1 MTRSHW
7 MLFLILSFII
17 GAPHGPGTPSAYGQ
31 SVTHQPTIKWG
42 INVAGPVGG
51 IAAAGSAFYYGDYD
65 GNLTAVNAQNG
76 SKKWAHRHRGG
87 GPILNLVADRNVVVF
102 APKAGNSVVALD
114 SNSGNQKWAL
124 RLKGKVFSNLSV
136 TDSAV
141 SFYCLD
147 TFIYTVDLNTGTI
160 RNKTIVIPQVN
171 TVAKIDSSSA
181 FLGVEKSGQYYLC
194 AVDLKTAKELWS
206 VKVSD
211 SFASKMETYGDMG
224 FFFTV
229 DKTLYSVDL
238 RNGKTIGTVKM
249 SDEGTNLV
257 VDKGV
262 AYVTG
267 WTAVAAYDLQ
277 SGRMIWRHSNDDVSY
292 TEPLLVGSAIVFGG
306 SDGVLRSLEASN
318 GREIWRLTVATDK
331 QLGAPVVDGNTLC
344 IGTADQGDDVG
355 RLVGVEGIGRK

>member
-1 MTRSHW
+1 

-17 GAPHGPGTPSAYGQ
+17 GATHGPATPSAYGQ

-42 INVAGPVGG
+42 INVAGPIGG

-65 GNLTAVNAQNG
+65 GNLTAVDAQNG
-76 SKKWAHRHRGG
+76 SKKWAHRHSGG
-87 GPILNLVADRNVVVF
+87 DPILNLVVDRNVVVF
-102 APKAGNSVVALD
+102 APKGGNTVVALD
-114 SNSGNQKWAL
+114 ADSGRQRWAL

-147 TFIYTVDLNTGTI
+147 TFIYTVDINTGTI
-160 RNKTIVIPQVN
+160 RNKTIVVPQVN
-171 TVAKIDSSSA
+171 TVAEINSSSA

-206 VKVSD
+206 VRVSD
-211 SFASKMETYGDMG
+211 SFASKMEMFGDTG

-238 RNGKTIGTVKM
+238 RNGKAIRTIKM
-249 SDEGTNLV
+249 MDEGTSLV

-277 SGRMIWRHSNDDVSY
+277 SGRMMWRHSNDDVSY
-292 TEPLLVGSAIVFGG
+292 TAPLLVGATIIFGG
-306 SDGVLRSLEASN
+306 SDGVLRSLESSN
-318 GREIWRLTVATDK
+318 GREIWKLTVATDK
-331 QLGAPVVDGNTLC
+331 LLGDPIVDGNTLC